1 MKKHQFKPIEATP
14 VLYGED
20 AARILNEVKNEPSEQ
35 AIERL
40 EFLSGILDEIWVRKT
55 T

>member
-1 MKKHQFKPIEATP
+1 MKKYEFKPIEATP

-20 AARILNEVKNEPSEQ
+20 AARILNEVKNEPTDQ

-40 EFLSGILDEIWVRKT
+40 EFLSSILDEIWVRKAT
-55 T
+55 